1 MRWGFLDRLAALVA
15 LLALAAAPGWAQA
28 VPPPTPWAHEA
39 SDIAPD
45 PAVRFG
51 ALPNGMRYALL
62 KNQLPPGA
70 VSIRCLSISDR
81 DEAESEKGLA
91 HFIEHM
97 AFNGS
102 KNVAEGRW
110 CGRAL
115 GLAFGADTNASRAGP
130 RPTRLPTRRT
140 SFWMKAFSCCASW
153 PAADIQ
159 SRPLIASAAWCCQN
173 GSAAITFSVV
183 ATSKSSIS

>member
-1 MRWGFLDRLAALVA
+1 MRVMRWGFLDRLAALVA

-70 VSIRCLSISDR
+70 VSIRAHGFQRLEECRRRR
-81 DEAESEKGLA
+81 D
-91 HFIEHM
+91 
-97 AFNGS
+97 
-102 KNVAEGRW
+102 
-110 CGRAL
+110 
-115 GLAFGADTNASRAGP
+115 GADA
-130 RPTRLPTRRT
+130 
-140 SFWMKAFSCCASW
+140 
-153 PAADIQ
+153 
-159 SRPLIASAAWCCQN
+159 
-173 GSAAITFSVV
+173 
-183 ATSKSSIS
+183 